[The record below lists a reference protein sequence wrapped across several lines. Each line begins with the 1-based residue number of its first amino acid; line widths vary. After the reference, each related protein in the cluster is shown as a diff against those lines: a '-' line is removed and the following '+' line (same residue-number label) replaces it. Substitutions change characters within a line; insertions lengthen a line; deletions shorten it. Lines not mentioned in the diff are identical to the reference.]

1 MESSSLALR
10 LFAPPSIKVDRLMA
24 GVYPGCE
31 GVMKY
36 NLALGMDVSG
46 AQGNLAGLYMQIC
59 GDPACKICTHSLYS
73 IISNLAV
80 AIKLVL
86 QA

>member
-1 MESSSLALR
+1 
-10 LFAPPSIKVDRLMA
+10 
-24 GVYPGCE
+24 
-31 GVMKY
+31 MKY

-59 GDPACKICTHSLYS
+59 GDPACKISTHSLYS